1 MKHRGIFNVLWIVGA
16 SILIVSEAD
25 AGPELVPSSP
35 LVKVSRSAV
44 PLEVSGAVLV
54 IEGARGEV
62 ASGQA
67 VLHHDRVADRARVS
81 VTDLKHSNGTMI
93 PADEV
98 KLQWVR
104 YIDIA
109 ENTRRF
115 GGIPPEN
122 RAADAPTAIADPFWE
137 GDTISVPYGPVPLR
151 NADAAVF
158 CRAQPVWIEV
168 IVPTG
173 IPAGNYRGVLRV
185 DADDD
190 RCELP
195 LVVHVWDF
203 DLPAERHVGQFNFW
217 RFPGSAFDIEPYGDR
232 YWELLDQHCQFLAAH
247 RHTNLCYNN
256 INIVEERGDERSGY
270 THDTGR
276 LERFAEIAFSA
287 GIERIHLTEFARM
300 VGNHL
305 EQEHDV
311 VPVETN
317 VRRLA
322 AVEAMIQRRGWQ
334 GRFWLNS
341 KDEPLIADEATY
353 PEIIK
358 LANRT
363 APSVVTFEPCHAEY
377 LGNLDVYCPP
387 LGFLD
392 HMWDRFSELK
402 REGRQV
408 WYYTCCE
415 PIGGYPNNFLDMTLL
430 NSRLL
435 VWYAWRYGLD
445 GFACYGL
452 NRWRAPEPYTIEFIG
467 VDPAGD
473 TAMTYPGESGLVG
486 SIRLSAQRDG
496 VQDFEYLW
504 VLTDRYRKLIERMSE
519 QEGELFWLDQ
529 EQRAMELCRRV
540 VNAFTDYTHDPTVL
554 LDTRRV
560 IAQEIEALA
569 IDRPVVVQ
577 TSPPEGTVLHG
588 EPRCIVVRG
597 LVPPDARVYL
607 TTNPLPDHAS
617 GLVDRPDLER
627 VERIAPNG
635 YFAVRYCLADGEP
648 EIRVIVEH
656 GEEVTTVIRRF
667 LLED

>member
-1 MKHRGIFNVLWIVGA
+1 MVRGMITAACAVVTGFVIIASEPAAAGIVLV
-16 SILIVSEAD
+16 
-25 AGPELVPSSP
+25 PELP
-35 LVKVSRSAV
+35 LVKVSRSAEAPVTV
-44 PLEVSGAVLV
+44 PSMLT

-67 VLHHDRVADRARVS
+67 VLHNDSAIERARVS
-81 VTDLKHSNGTMI
+81 VTDLRHPDGEVI
-93 PADEV
+93 PADVV

-122 RAADAPTAIADPFWE
+122 LAAVAPTSIADPYWE
-137 GDTISVPYGPVPLR
+137 GDTIPVPYGHVPLR
-151 NADAAVF
+151 NADQTVF
-158 CRAQPVWIEV
+158 CRAQPIWIEV
-168 IVPTG
+168 TVPRNIT
-173 IPAGNYRGVLRV
+173 AGDYHGALRV
-185 DADDD
+185 DADGDI
-190 RCELP
+190 CELP
-195 LVVHVWDF
+195 VVMHVWDF
-203 DLPAERHVGQFNFW
+203 DLPSERHIGEFNFW
-217 RFPGSAFDIEPYGDR
+217 RFPGLAFDVEPYGDR
-232 YWELLDQHCQFLAAH
+232 YWELFDQHCRFLAAH

-256 INIVEERGDERSGY
+256 IDIVEEHGDERSGF
-270 THDTGR
+270 THDTAR
-276 LERFAEIAFSA
+276 LERFAKIAFAA

-311 VPVETN
+311 VPVEAN
-317 VRRLA
+317 IRRLA
-322 AVEAMIQRRGWQ
+322 AVEDMIGRRGWQ

-341 KDEPLIADEATY
+341 QDEPLIATEATY
-353 PEIIK
+353 PAIID
-358 LANRT
+358 LAHRT

-377 LGNLDVYCPP
+377 LGELDIYCPP

-392 HMWDRFSELK
+392 HLWDRFRDLK

-415 PIGGYPNNFLDMTLL
+415 PIGAYPNNFLDMTLL

-435 VWYAWRYGLD
+435 IWYAWRYDLD
-445 GFACYGL
+445 GFASYGL
-452 NRWRAPEPYTIEFIG
+452 NRWRGPEPYTIEFIG
-467 VDPAGD
+467 TDPAGD
-473 TAMTYPGESGLVG
+473 CAMTYPGDNGLLG
-486 SIRLSAQRDG
+486 SLRLSAQRDG
-496 VQDFEYLW
+496 VQDYEYLW
-504 VLTDRYRKLIERMSE
+504 VLTDRYRRLIERM
-519 QEGELFWLDQ
+519 GGDNGLFWLNP

-540 VNAFTDYTHDPTVL
+540 VDSFTIYTHDPVVL
-554 LDTRRV
+554 LDTRRTIV
-560 IAQEIEALA
+560 SEIEALA
-569 IDRPVVVQ
+569 AEHPVVVQ

-597 LVPPDARVYL
+597 LAPPGSHVFL

-617 GLVDRPDLER
+617 GLVDRPDPER
-627 VERIAPNG
+627 VARIAHNG

-656 GEEVTTVIRRF
+656 GDDITTVLRRF
-667 LLED
+667 VLED